1 MNKYDNNLMLFVSGN
16 ENDVLTDFK
25 RILKN
30 TILDI
35 NSDYKLHKVNINVEL
50 LNDPSNLIDARITL
64 FFDKIPIQY
73 FDVWLSSYIKLTYN
87 DLIKLNEI
95 AEGILKYESFNNGLK
110 DTNGLEAIIGG
121 VDNSFYGTDVC
132 PTIIDKAVYFW
143 YKIAQKQLFHN
154 GNKRTAL
161 LSAIFLLTTNGYN
174 FKGYSLKKLDGDG
187 VKDLYNISLKIAN
200 HEMTKDELKEYI
212 LNNLTIDFKYQDD
225 IMNSIINSVKG
236 KEDDK

>member
-225 IMNSIINSVKG
+225 IMNSIINSVKV

>member
-1 MNKYDNNLMLFVSGN
+1 MNKYDNNLVLFVSGN

-35 NSDYKLHKVNINVEL
+35 NSDYKSHKVNINVEL
-50 LNDPSNLIDARITL
+50 LNNPSNLIDARITL
-64 FFDKIPIQY
+64 FFDEAPIQY

-87 DLIKLNEI
+87 DLIELNEI

-110 DTNGLEAIIGG
+110 DTDGLKAIIGG

-161 LSAIFLLTTNGYN
+161 LSAIILLTTNGYN
-174 FKGYSLKKLDGDG
+174 FKGYNLRNLDGNG

-212 LNNLTIDFKYQDD
+212 LNNLTIDFKHQDD

>member
-212 LNNLTIDFKYQDD
+212 LDNLTIDFKYQDD